1 MAAMYKPQPNTGI
14 LYSADDGFG
23 STFQGDSLLPRSI
36 ASDGRRTVLIF
47 HVLVHVLALAAN
59 IVSCVYMYEDFVQT
73 QMQTGAIAAAAM
85 HGVGVFCLLALAAS
99 EVKQIAFVV
108 SLAFI
113 YSFLLSG
120 LLATAMMAIFTFR
133 SDDVLTEPHWLYYSE
148 PPTPL
153 AANHNSTP
161 TFSPTLA
168 SHRRV
173 LLSFRSHHLPA
184 DARPRAADGVLPEH
198 VGKRRRGGGRHAGG
212 ADGGGL
218 SRRRRQTLCMRE
230 VVGEGSGQRG
240 AGLACEEC
248 ARVCACVCAC
258 VWKTR

>member
-133 SDDVLTEPHWLYYSE
+133 SDDKLTEPHWLYYI
-148 PPTPL
+148 TIYL
-153 AANHNSTP
+153 
-161 TFSPTLA
+161 
-168 SHRRV
+168 
-173 LLSFRSHHLPA
+173 
-184 DARPRAADGVLPEH
+184 
-198 VGKRRRGGGRHAGG
+198 
-212 ADGGGL
+212 
-218 SRRRRQTLCMRE
+218 QTL
-230 VVGEGSGQRG
+230 
-240 AGLACEEC
+240 GLALLT
-248 ARVCACVCAC
+248 ACCLNMSAKGDVA
-258 VWKTR
+258 VDAKPAATAAA

>member
-1 MAAMYKPQPNTGI
+1 
-14 LYSADDGFG
+14 
-23 STFQGDSLLPRSI
+23 
-36 ASDGRRTVLIF
+36 
-47 HVLVHVLALAAN
+47 
-59 IVSCVYMYEDFVQT
+59 
-73 QMQTGAIAAAAM
+73 MQTGAIAAAAM
-85 HGVGVFCLLALAAS
+85 HGAGVVCLLALAAS
-99 EVKQIAFVV
+99 EVKQVAFVV

-133 SDDVLTEPHWLYYSE
+133 SDDVLTEPHWLYYSK

-161 TFSPTLA
+161 RFSPTLA

-184 DARPRAADGVLPEH
+184 DARPRAADGVQPQH
-198 VGKRRRGGGRHAGG
+198 VGQGRRGGGRQGG

-218 SRRRRQTLCMRE
+218 SRRRRQKLCMRE
-230 VVGEGSGQRG
+230 VVGEGGGQRG
-240 AGLACEEC
+240 AGLACDE
-248 ARVCACVCAC
+248 CACVRVRLRA
-258 VWKTR
+258 KTR